1 MSEDEL
7 RERIFQ
13 ILHRIAPEANLH
25 ELDPNQN
32 LRESLD
38 IDSFDFLNVVIG
50 ISETFAVSIPEVDYR
65 QVSTLRGMMDYINKR
80 MPSTPAK
87 R

>member
-1 MSEDEL
+1 MSENEL
-7 RERIFQ
+7 RERILQ
-13 ILHRIAPEANLH
+13 ILHRIAPEANLD
-25 ELDPNQN
+25 ELDPNQD

-38 IDSFDFLNVVIG
+38 IDSLDFLNVMIG
-50 ISETFAVSIPEVDYR
+50 INETFAVSIPETDYR
-65 QVSTLRGMMDYINKR
+65 KVSTLRGMMDYINKR